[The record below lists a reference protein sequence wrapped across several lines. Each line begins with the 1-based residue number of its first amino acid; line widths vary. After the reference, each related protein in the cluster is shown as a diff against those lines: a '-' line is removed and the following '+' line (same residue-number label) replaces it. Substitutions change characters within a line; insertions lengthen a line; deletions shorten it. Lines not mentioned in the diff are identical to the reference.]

1 MPAVRIRYDRRMA
14 ESPAQLDSEIARLEA
29 LAGRYDEVEAS
40 PTERAANQYAVE
52 RAMAHVR
59 GDEVLVLGAAVGAWA
74 GPLLERFGRFSI
86 VDAVQRCVD
95 EVVRG
100 HGDRV
105 RGHTALFERFEPP
118 RRYDT
123 VVMGHVLEHVLDP
136 VAVLQRALGWVQPGG
151 RAVIIVPNALSI
163 HRLVGVELGMLQ
175 APTELAP
182 SDHRIGHRRVY
193 TGAALQ
199 QDIEAAGW
207 RCALLTGLVLKPLSN
222 AQMDAW
228 DEPLRRAFFA
238 LGDTIADHACML
250 LAVCEPR
257 ERG

>member
-1 MPAVRIRYDRRMA
+1 MA
-14 ESPAQLDSEIARLEA
+14 ESPSRLEGEIARLEA
-29 LAGRYDEVEAS
+29 LAGHYDEVEAS
-40 PTERAANQYAVE
+40 PTERAANRYAVE
-52 RAMAHVR
+52 RAMSHVR

-74 GPLLERFGRFSI
+74 HPLLDRFGRFSI

-95 EVVRG
+95 DVVRS

-105 RGHTALFERFEPP
+105 RGYTALFERFDPP
-118 RRYDT
+118 QRYDT
-123 VVMGHVLEHVLDP
+123 IVMGHVLEHVIDP
-136 VAVLQRALGWVQPGG
+136 VAVLQRALGWARPGA

-163 HRLVGVELGMLQ
+163 HRLVGVELGMLE

-193 TGAALQ
+193 TPAALR

-207 RCALLTGLVLKPLSN
+207 RCELLTGLVLKPLSN

-238 LGDTIADHACML
+238 LGDTIAEHACML
-250 LAVCEPR
+250 LAACEPK